1 MDRPLTSTSPA
12 SLYVGINQSITYGFE
27 RRKILSSASGIA
39 DTGTT
44 LILIPSGSSE
54 RIPDSRSHS
63 VIFFYVDAF
72 SAYQHATGG
81 TLDSAT
87 DLLKITKEQFACLE
101 SLFFHIGEVR
111 APFASRFVSR
121 VNY

>member
-27 RRKILSSASGIA
+27 RRIILSSASGIV

-44 LILIPSGSSE
+44 LILVPSGSSE
-54 RIPDSRSHS
+54 RIPDFHSRS
-63 VIFFYVDAF
+63 IIAFYVEAF
-72 SAYQHATGG
+72 SAYQQATGG

-87 DLLKITKEQFACLE
+87 GLLKITKEHFACLD

-111 APFASRFVSR
+111 TPFASRFVSR
-121 VNY
+121 VTY